1 MSKNLLLNYKKEK
14 ISKDIVEKLF
24 EEIKILKINNE
35 NLEKRIEHIEKEN
48 NLKNKI
54 NENITL
60 KYKEKINDLEER
72 INY

>member
-1 MSKNLLLNYKKEK
+1 MSKNLLLNNKKEK